1 MEDAMKATGSRVWVL
16 IAVIAVL
23 WTGGVPIFSVPPG
36 VNSQRFAA
44 VIGLRPERVGEYTR
58 LDANVWPDVLSAG
71 CAPKYIRNYSIY
83 LKE

>member
-36 VNSQRFAA
+36 VKPKAVRGGHRPPSGAGRGVHAA
-44 VIGLRPERVGEYTR
+44 GCECLARCAG
-58 LDANVWPDVLSAG
+58 AG